1 MVGSPLVA
9 NGHSCVHFTRN
20 CVTRYPLS
28 KRLYATA
35 RVNYILSPVRETLLP
50 VLSVRRA
57 EYGYRDKAPEL
68 TSVFR
73 RVRKF
78 RKTTVSFV
86 VSVRTEQLGFHWV
99 VFHEIWNFSI
109 FRKYAEEIQ
118 VSLESGTN
126 MGYFTWI
133 PMCIYDNMP
142 LNSSWT
148 GKYLIPRLLRKSKYK
163 FYVP

>member
-1 MVGSPLVA
+1 MCSFCPQLCNPLPAVETFIRNSQGKLHLESGA
-9 NGHSCVHFTRN
+9 RDTVTSNLSSSGGIRLSGQSTWTHF
-20 CVTRYPLS
+20 
-28 KRLYATA
+28 
-35 RVNYILSPVRETLLP
+35 
-50 VLSVRRA
+50 
-57 EYGYRDKAPEL
+57 
-68 TSVFR
+68 SVFR

-99 VFHEIWNFSI
+99 VFHEIWNFRI

-133 PMCIYDNMP
+133 PMCLYDNMP

-148 GKYLIPRLLRKSKYK
+148 GKYFIPSLLRKSKYK